1 MKKFLDI
8 AEARGD
14 TAVFTF
20 GRFNPPTIG
29 HQKLLDKVASVAKS
43 NPGAPYYIFA
53 SHSENPKKDPLPYV
67 KKVAYMKKMFS
78 KHSRNITTTRDRTVF
93 ELAVTL
99 HNKGHR
105 AIVMVVG
112 SDRVTEFDTLLNK
125 YNGVEGRHGYYGFDN
140 IEVVSAGERDPD
152 AEGVTGMS
160 ASKMRAAASANDYDT
175 FKLGLPKNFNSGMS
189 LFKDVRKF
197 MGIRESFI
205 EHQVNMTEEDVI
217 RDMYIENKI
226 FCTGDIVEDEYSGV
240 SGAVVRRGTN
250 YLVFAES
257 DGTTHKRWLYEVR
270 RVKQD
275 KDVED
280 MKGTQPAKY
289 FAKDADGDKMST
301 ATKKARARHFA
312 KGDSR
317 EPAPGDA
324 DADTKPS
331 KYTKKYKKMF
341 GEKDIKIPLE
351 LLKLYNLGMK
361 LPAGTPKHK
370 EVMKKIDK
378 LRKDIKEEI
387 KYPKVKEN
395 KDGEKYLSADYK
407 NFKSEKPSDSAT
419 KEEMQKLKKFGER
432 RTKEVEESVK
442 KHDADPSYA
451 MKEYMDSKNLKYSQ
465 EEIDKINV
473 AGSTISR
480 HYKNLHQRAR
490 PWQMSKEMNM
500 DINVMRRPSD
510 SMNTPAYPSGHS
522 LQSRLV
528 AEYYAEKYP
537 DHKKEL
543 IKAADE
549 CGVGRVMAGWHY
561 PSDHKHGVKLAKE
574 ALPILDISSDV
585 KESSLKKVYQRA
597 YNNIV
602 KDYTDM
608 VKKGKGK
615 HSNSFYLSRAAMN
628 YGFDSIK
635 PIKDY
640 INSLVKSNELP
651 KELSAENEKIE
662 EDNKRIPRKKGQPAN
677 SDKHS
682 DLYTDENPKGT
693 IHGLK
698 FATVQDAKD
707 SVKKIE
713 NSGKKHAHKIQAAI
727 AMEQRAREMGK
738 KAEADVY
745 RAYIEKMKKITKQRN
760 EELDMVKTF
769 QQFQLDEKIEGL
781 VNKSKQTGVP
791 YSILKKSYDRG
802 MAAWKGG
809 HRPGASQQQW
819 AFARVNSMLTGG
831 KADPDLQKQIRA
843 GGYKKKKKSKSEDF
857 EEDAPC
863 WDTHKQVGMKKKNGK
878 MVPNCVPKE
887 EKILSFK
894 EHVSNSLYDH
904 AIMES
909 EYQGRKVKLNDP
921 FRLPSG
927 SKKKFGVYV
936 KNDKG
941 NIVKVTFGDPNMG
954 INRDDPEARKSFRAR
969 HQCDTNPGPKWK
981 ARYWSCYQWRAGSKV
996 DN

>member
-29 HQKLLDKVASVAKS
+29 HEKLLDKVASVAKS

-78 KHSRNITTTRDRTVF
+78 KHSRNITTSRNRNVF

-99 HNKGHR
+99 HNKGHK

-112 SDRVTEFDTLLNK
+112 SDRVTEFDKLLNK

-152 AEGVTGMS
+152 AEGVSGMS
-160 ASKMRAAASANDYDT
+160 ASKMRAAASSNDYDT
-175 FKLGLPKNFNSGMS
+175 FKLGLPKNFNNGMS

-217 RDMYIENKI
+217 RDMYVENKI

-280 MKGTQPAKY
+280 MKGSQPAKY
-289 FAKDADGDKMST
+289 FAKDADGDKMSKS
-301 ATKKARARHFA
+301 TKDARARHFA

-317 EPAPGDA
+317 KPAPGDA

-341 GEKDIKIPLE
+341 GE
-351 LLKLYNLGMK
+351 
-361 LPAGTPKHK
+361 
-370 EVMKKIDK
+370 
-378 LRKDIKEEI
+378 EEI

-407 NFKSEKPSDSAT
+407 NFESKKPSDSAT
-419 KEEMQKLKKFGER
+419 MEEMQKLKKFGER

-442 KHDADPSYA
+442 KHDGDPSYA
-451 MKEYMDSKNLKYSQ
+451 IKEYMDSKNLKYSK

-490 PWQMSKEMNM
+490 PWQMSEEMNM
-500 DINVMRRPSD
+500 DINVMERPSD

-537 DHKKEL
+537 DHKEEL

-585 KESSLKKVYQRA
+585 KEENLKKVYQRA

-651 KELSAENEKIE
+651 KELSAENEKI
-662 EDNKRIPRKKGQPAN
+662 D
-677 SDKHS
+677 
-682 DLYTDENPKGT
+682 
-693 IHGLK
+693 
-698 FATVQDAKD
+698 
-707 SVKKIE
+707 
-713 NSGKKHAHKIQAAI
+713 
-727 AMEQRAREMGK
+727 
-738 KAEADVY
+738 
-745 RAYIEKMKKITKQRN
+745 

-831 KADPDLQKQIRA
+831 KADPDLQKQISA
-843 GGYKKKKKSKSEDF
+843 GGYKKKKKSKKEDF
-857 EEDAPC
+857 QEEDPC

-887 EKILSFK
+887 EKIISFK
-894 EHVSNSLYDH
+894 EHVSKSLYDH

>member
-175 FKLGLPKNFNSGMS
+175 FKLGLPKNFNNGMS

-289 FAKDADGDKMST
+289 FAKDADGDKMSS
-301 ATKKARARHFA
+301 ATQKARARHFA

-341 GEKDIKIPLE
+341 GE
-351 LLKLYNLGMK
+351 
-361 LPAGTPKHK
+361 
-370 EVMKKIDK
+370 
-378 LRKDIKEEI
+378 EEI

-537 DHKKEL
+537 DHKEEL

-887 EKILSFK
+887 EKILSF
-894 EHVSNSLYDH
+894 
-904 AIMES
+904 
-909 EYQGRKVKLNDP
+909 
-921 FRLPSG
+921 
-927 SKKKFGVYV
+927 
-936 KNDKG
+936 
-941 NIVKVTFGDPNMG
+941 
-954 INRDDPEARKSFRAR
+954 
-969 HQCDTNPGPKWK
+969 
-981 ARYWSCYQWRAGSKV
+981 
-996 DN
+996 

>member
-29 HQKLLDKVASVAKS
+29 HEKLLDKVASVAKS

-78 KHSRNITTTRDRTVF
+78 KHSRNITTSRDRTVF

-99 HNKGHR
+99 HNKGHK

-112 SDRVTEFDTLLNK
+112 SDRVTEFDKLLNK

-152 AEGVTGMS
+152 AEGVSGMS
-160 ASKMRAAASANDYDT
+160 ASKMRAAASSNDYDT
-175 FKLGLPKNFNSGMS
+175 FKLGLPKNFNNGMS

-217 RDMYIENKI
+217 RDMYVENKI

-280 MKGTQPAKY
+280 MKGSQPAKY
-289 FAKDADGDKMST
+289 FAKDADGDKMSKS
-301 ATKKARARHFA
+301 TKDARAKHFA

-317 EPAPGDA
+317 KPAPGDA

-341 GEKDIKIPLE
+341 GE
-351 LLKLYNLGMK
+351 
-361 LPAGTPKHK
+361 
-370 EVMKKIDK
+370 
-378 LRKDIKEEI
+378 EEI

-407 NFKSEKPSDSAT
+407 NFESKKPSDSAT

-442 KHDADPSYA
+442 KHDDDPSYA
-451 MKEYMDSKNLKYSQ
+451 IKEYMDSKNLKYSK
-465 EEIDKINV
+465 EEIDKINIV
-473 AGSTISR
+473 GSTISR

-490 PWQMSKEMNM
+490 PWQMSEEMNM
-500 DINVMRRPSD
+500 NINVMERPSD

-537 DHKKEL
+537 DHKEEL

-585 KESSLKKVYQRA
+585 KEENLKKVYQRA

-651 KELSAENEKIE
+651 KELSAENEKI
-662 EDNKRIPRKKGQPAN
+662 D
-677 SDKHS
+677 
-682 DLYTDENPKGT
+682 
-693 IHGLK
+693 
-698 FATVQDAKD
+698 
-707 SVKKIE
+707 
-713 NSGKKHAHKIQAAI
+713 
-727 AMEQRAREMGK
+727 
-738 KAEADVY
+738 
-745 RAYIEKMKKITKQRN
+745 

-831 KADPDLQKQIRA
+831 KADPDLQKQISA
-843 GGYKKKKKSKSEDF
+843 GGYKKKKKSKKEDF
-857 EEDAPC
+857 QEEDPC

-887 EKILSFK
+887 EKIISFK
-894 EHVSNSLYDH
+894 EHVSKSLYDH

>member
-1 MKKFLDI
+1 RTRKIKESKRGWKPMKKFLDI

-175 FKLGLPKNFNSGMS
+175 FKLGLPKNFNNGMS

-341 GEKDIKIPLE
+341 GE
-351 LLKLYNLGMK
+351 
-361 LPAGTPKHK
+361 
-370 EVMKKIDK
+370 
-378 LRKDIKEEI
+378 EEI

-407 NFKSEKPSDSAT
+407 NFKSEKPSDSVT

-451 MKEYMDSKNLKYSQ
+451 MKEYMDSKNLEYSQ

-537 DHKKEL
+537 DHKEEL

-574 ALPILDISSDV
+574 ALPILDISSDM
-585 KESSLKKVYQRA
+585 KESNLKKVYQRA

-941 NIVKVTFGDPNMG
+941 NVVKVTFGDPNMG

>member
-175 FKLGLPKNFNSGMS
+175 FKLGLPKNFNNGMS

-341 GEKDIKIPLE
+341 GE
-351 LLKLYNLGMK
+351 
-361 LPAGTPKHK
+361 
-370 EVMKKIDK
+370 
-378 LRKDIKEEI
+378 EEI

-407 NFKSEKPSDSAT
+407 NFKSEKPSDSVT

-490 PWQMSKEMNM
+490 PWQMSEEMNM
-500 DINVMRRPSD
+500 DINVMKRPSD

-602 KDYTDM
+602 KDYTGM

-651 KELSAENEKIE
+651 KELSAENEK
-662 EDNKRIPRKKGQPAN
+662 N
-677 SDKHS
+677 
-682 DLYTDENPKGT
+682 
-693 IHGLK
+693 
-698 FATVQDAKD
+698 
-707 SVKKIE
+707 
-713 NSGKKHAHKIQAAI
+713 
-727 AMEQRAREMGK
+727 
-738 KAEADVY
+738 
-745 RAYIEKMKKITKQRN
+745 N
-760 EELDMVKTF
+760 EEIDMVKTF

-857 EEDAPC
+857 QEEDPC

-887 EKILSFK
+887 EKIISFK
-894 EHVSNSLYDH
+894 EHVSKSLYDH

-941 NIVKVTFGDPNMG
+941 NVVKVTFGDPNMG

>member
-93 ELAVTL
+93 DLAVTL
-99 HNKGHR
+99 HNKGHK

-152 AEGVTGMS
+152 AEGVSGMS
-160 ASKMRAAASANDYDT
+160 ASKMRASASSNDYDT
-175 FKLGLPKNFNSGMS
+175 FKLGLPKNFNNGMS

-280 MKGTQPAKY
+280 MKGSQPAKY
-289 FAKDADGDKMST
+289 FAKDADGDKMSKS
-301 ATKKARARHFA
+301 TKDARARHFA

-341 GEKDIKIPLE
+341 GE
-351 LLKLYNLGMK
+351 
-361 LPAGTPKHK
+361 
-370 EVMKKIDK
+370 
-378 LRKDIKEEI
+378 EEI

-442 KHDADPSYA
+442 KHDGDPSYA

-490 PWQMSKEMNM
+490 PWQMSEKMNM
-500 DINVMRRPSD
+500 NINVMERPSD

-537 DHKKEL
+537 DHKEEL

-574 ALPILDISSDV
+574 TFPILDISSDV
-585 KESSLKKVYQRA
+585 KESNLKKVYQRA

-651 KELSAENEKIE
+651 KELSAENEKI
-662 EDNKRIPRKKGQPAN
+662 
-677 SDKHS
+677 
-682 DLYTDENPKGT
+682 
-693 IHGLK
+693 
-698 FATVQDAKD
+698 
-707 SVKKIE
+707 
-713 NSGKKHAHKIQAAI
+713 
-727 AMEQRAREMGK
+727 
-738 KAEADVY
+738 
-745 RAYIEKMKKITKQRN
+745 N
-760 EELDMVKTF
+760 EEIDMVKTF

-831 KADPDLQKQIRA
+831 KADPDLQKQISA
-843 GGYKKKKKSKSEDF
+843 GGYKKKKKSKKEDF
-857 EEDAPC
+857 QEEDPC

-887 EKILSFK
+887 EKIISFK
-894 EHVSNSLYDH
+894 EHVSKSLYDH

>member
-29 HQKLLDKVASVAKS
+29 HEKLLDKVASVAKS

-78 KHSRNITTTRDRTVF
+78 KHSRNITTSRNRNVF

-99 HNKGHR
+99 HNKGHK

-112 SDRVTEFDTLLNK
+112 SDRVTEFDKLLNK

-152 AEGVTGMS
+152 AEGVSGMS
-160 ASKMRAAASANDYDT
+160 ASKMRAAASSDDYDT
-175 FKLGLPKNFNSGMS
+175 FKLGLPKNFNAGMS

-217 RDMYIENKI
+217 RDMYVENKI
-226 FCTGDIVEDEYSGV
+226 FCTGDIVEDDYSGV

-250 YLVFAES
+250 YLVFAEN

-270 RVKQD
+270 KVKQD

-289 FAKDADGDKMST
+289 YAKDADGDKMSKS
-301 ATKKARARHFA
+301 TKDARAKHFA

-317 EPAPGDA
+317 KPAPGDA

-331 KYTKKYKKMF
+331 KYTKKFKQMY
-341 GEKDIKIPLE
+341 GEE
-351 LLKLYNLGMK
+351 
-361 LPAGTPKHK
+361 
-370 EVMKKIDK
+370 
-378 LRKDIKEEI
+378 
-387 KYPKVKEN
+387 
-395 KDGEKYLSADYK
+395 
-407 NFKSEKPSDSAT
+407 
-419 KEEMQKLKKFGER
+419 
-432 RTKEVEESVK
+432 
-442 KHDADPSYA
+442 
-451 MKEYMDSKNLKYSQ
+451 
-465 EEIDKINV
+465 
-473 AGSTISR
+473 
-480 HYKNLHQRAR
+480 
-490 PWQMSKEMNM
+490 
-500 DINVMRRPSD
+500 
-510 SMNTPAYPSGHS
+510 
-522 LQSRLV
+522 
-528 AEYYAEKYP
+528 
-537 DHKKEL
+537 
-543 IKAADE
+543 
-549 CGVGRVMAGWHY
+549 
-561 PSDHKHGVKLAKE
+561 
-574 ALPILDISSDV
+574 DV
-585 KESSLKKVYQRA
+585 KEENLKKVYQRA

-608 VKKGKGK
+608 VKQGKGK

-640 INSLVKSNELP
+640 VNSLVKSNELP
-651 KELSAENEKIE
+651 KELSAENEK
-662 EDNKRIPRKKGQPAN
+662 
-677 SDKHS
+677 
-682 DLYTDENPKGT
+682 T
-693 IHGLK
+693 
-698 FATVQDAKD
+698 
-707 SVKKIE
+707 
-713 NSGKKHAHKIQAAI
+713 
-727 AMEQRAREMGK
+727 
-738 KAEADVY
+738 
-745 RAYIEKMKKITKQRN
+745 N
-760 EELDMVKTF
+760 EEIDMVKTF

-781 VNKSKQTGVP
+781 VNKSDQTGVP

-843 GGYKKKKKSKSEDF
+843 GGYKKKKKSKKEDF
-857 EEDAPC
+857 QEEDPC

-887 EKILSFK
+887 EKVISFK
-894 EHVSNSLYDH
+894 EHVSKSLYDH

-954 INRDDPEARKSFRAR
+954 INRDDPDARKSFRAR

>member
-175 FKLGLPKNFNSGMS
+175 FKLGLPKNFNNGMS

-226 FCTGDIVEDEYSGV
+226 FCIGDIVEDDYSGV

-250 YLVFAES
+250 YLVFAEG

-324 DADTKPS
+324 GADTKPS

-341 GEKDIKIPLE
+341 GE
-351 LLKLYNLGMK
+351 
-361 LPAGTPKHK
+361 
-370 EVMKKIDK
+370 
-378 LRKDIKEEI
+378 EEI

-407 NFKSEKPSDSAT
+407 NFKSEKPSDSVT

-451 MKEYMDSKNLKYSQ
+451 MKEYMDSKNLEYSQ
-465 EEIDKINV
+465 EEIDKINT

-500 DINVMRRPSD
+500 DINIMRRPSD

-537 DHKKEL
+537 DHKEEL

-585 KESSLKKVYQRA
+585 KESSLK
-597 YNNIV
+597 
-602 KDYTDM
+602 
-608 VKKGKGK
+608 
-615 HSNSFYLSRAAMN
+615 
-628 YGFDSIK
+628 
-635 PIKDY
+635 
-640 INSLVKSNELP
+640 
-651 KELSAENEKIE
+651 

-941 NIVKVTFGDPNMG
+941 NVVKVTFGDPNMG

>member
-29 HQKLLDKVASVAKS
+29 HEKLLDKVASVAKS

-78 KHSRNITTTRDRTVF
+78 KHSRNITTSRNRNVF

-99 HNKGHR
+99 HNKGHK

-112 SDRVTEFDTLLNK
+112 SDRVTEFDKLLNK

-152 AEGVTGMS
+152 AEGVSGMS
-160 ASKMRAAASANDYDT
+160 ASKMRAAASSDDYDT
-175 FKLGLPKNFNSGMS
+175 FKLGLPKNFNAGMS

-217 RDMYIENKI
+217 RDMYVENKI

-280 MKGTQPAKY
+280 MKGSQPAKY
-289 FAKDADGDKMST
+289 FAKDADGDKMSKS
-301 ATKKARARHFA
+301 TKDARARHFA

-317 EPAPGDA
+317 KPAPGDA

-341 GEKDIKIPLE
+341 GE
-351 LLKLYNLGMK
+351 
-361 LPAGTPKHK
+361 
-370 EVMKKIDK
+370 
-378 LRKDIKEEI
+378 EEI

-407 NFKSEKPSDSAT
+407 NFESKKPSDSAT
-419 KEEMQKLKKFGER
+419 MEEMQKLKKFGER

-442 KHDADPSYA
+442 KHDGDPSYA
-451 MKEYMDSKNLKYSQ
+451 IKEYMDSKNLKYSK

-490 PWQMSKEMNM
+490 PWQMSEEMNM
-500 DINVMRRPSD
+500 DINVMERPSD

-537 DHKKEL
+537 DHKEEL

-585 KESSLKKVYQRA
+585 KEENLKKVYQRA

-608 VKKGKGK
+608 VKQGKGK

-640 INSLVKSNELP
+640 VNSLVKSNELP
-651 KELSAENEKIE
+651 KELSAENEK
-662 EDNKRIPRKKGQPAN
+662 
-677 SDKHS
+677 
-682 DLYTDENPKGT
+682 T
-693 IHGLK
+693 
-698 FATVQDAKD
+698 
-707 SVKKIE
+707 
-713 NSGKKHAHKIQAAI
+713 
-727 AMEQRAREMGK
+727 
-738 KAEADVY
+738 
-745 RAYIEKMKKITKQRN
+745 N
-760 EELDMVKTF
+760 EEIDMVKTF

-781 VNKSKQTGVP
+781 VNKSDQTGVP

-843 GGYKKKKKSKSEDF
+843 GGYKKKKKSKKEDF
-857 EEDAPC
+857 QEEDPC

-887 EKILSFK
+887 EKVISFK
-894 EHVSNSLYDH
+894 EHVSKSLYDH

-954 INRDDPEARKSFRAR
+954 INRDDPDARKSFRAR